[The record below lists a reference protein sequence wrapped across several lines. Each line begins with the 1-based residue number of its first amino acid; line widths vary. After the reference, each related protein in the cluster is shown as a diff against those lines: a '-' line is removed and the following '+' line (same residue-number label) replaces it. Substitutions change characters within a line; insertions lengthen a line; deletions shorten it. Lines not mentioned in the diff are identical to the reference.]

1 MVLGAG
7 EPALGLCLRRAEVH
21 STERTFEY
29 DVGARCDQQKADRVV
44 PGERLPEVEDREDGE
59 HREREPRLLE
69 RRRSQLTLL
78 LVGPVKKLPRR
89 YDIDAITAGAR
100 RLRSEVADVD
110 NGTS

>member
-1 MVLGAG
+1 MLAH
-7 EPALGLCLRRAEVH
+7 ALGQNPTRAGK
-21 STERTFEY
+21 STDY
-29 DVGARCDQQKADRVV
+29 SD
-44 PGERLPEVEDREDGE
+44 
-59 HREREPRLLE
+59 RLLE